1 MKSDK
6 DENPK
11 SGLIQSK
18 PKPKPKPNCEVGKKP
33 KAQKPILI

>member
-18 PKPKPKPNCEVGKKP
+18 PKPKPNCEVGKKP

>member
-18 PKPKPKPNCEVGKKP
+18 PKPNCEVGKKP